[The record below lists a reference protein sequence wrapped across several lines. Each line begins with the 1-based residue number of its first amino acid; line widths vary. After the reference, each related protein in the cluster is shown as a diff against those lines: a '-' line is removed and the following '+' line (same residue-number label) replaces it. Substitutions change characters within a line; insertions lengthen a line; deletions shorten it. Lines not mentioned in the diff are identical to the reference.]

1 MTYSEIWHRIATSYD
16 DGEARAIARI
26 LIEELFG
33 LSYADIVCGA
43 TEQLSA
49 DDTLRLDTAVRRIEQ
64 GEPLQHVLGYADFCG
79 NRFCVNGSVLI
90 PRPET
95 EWLVDEGAKL
105 MSTTATSSPKRILDI
120 GTGSG
125 CIAIS
130 LKLRLGD
137 AYVEAW
143 DISEEAL
150 RTAQD
155 NADALKAEVTF
166 RKRDALKAEGECLQ
180 GGALVSSA
188 PTGQAMDSINSNEGA
203 LVSSAPTEQTMDS
216 INSNEG
222 ALVSSAPTG
231 QTMDSINSNEG
242 ALVSS
247 APTGQAMDSINSNEA
262 STTAAPWDLIV
273 SNPPYICDSERSAM
287 DDNVLLHEPHTALFV
302 PDDDP
307 LRFYRAIAR
316 YALLTLNT
324 GGSLLFECNTRYA
337 EATGTMLRDMG
348 FEEVTVSDDCFN
360 LPRFVRGKQPLPTLP
375 VGEGLVTQGEANCRR
390 LRHSCRSHWQ
400 LK

>member
-1 MTYSEIWHRIATSYD
+1 MTYSEIWHRIATSYE

-33 LSYADIVCGA
+33 LSYTDIVCGA
-43 TEQLSA
+43 TDQLSA

-79 NRFCVNGSVLI
+79 NHFGVNASVLI

-95 EWLVDEGAKL
+95 EWLVDEGERLINGAYNAAP
-105 MSTTATSSPKRILDI
+105 SAPKRILDI

-130 LKLRLGD
+130 LKLRLGE

-150 RTAQD
+150 RTAES
-155 NADALKAEVTF
+155 NAKALKAEVAF
-166 RKRDALKAEGECLQ
+166 CKRDALRAEESV
-180 GGALVSSA
+180 A
-188 PTGQAMDSINSNEGA
+188 T
-203 LVSSAPTEQTMDS
+203 
-216 INSNEG
+216 
-222 ALVSSAPTG
+222 
-231 QTMDSINSNEG
+231 
-242 ALVSS
+242 
-247 APTGQAMDSINSNEA
+247 
-262 STTAAPWDLIV
+262 WDLIV
-273 SNPPYICDSERSAM
+273 SNPPYICDSERADM

-316 YALLTLNT
+316 YALRSLSN

-337 EATGTMLRDMG
+337 EATGKMMREMG
-348 FEEVTVSDDCFN
+348 FEDVTVNDDCFG
-360 LPRFVRGKQPLPTLP
+360 LPRFVKGSSPSQ
-375 VGEGLVTQGEANCRR
+375 
-390 LRHSCRSHWQ
+390 
-400 LK
+400 

>member
-1 MTYSEIWHRIATSYD
+1 MTYSEIWHRTATSYD

-49 DDTLRLDTAVRRIEQ
+49 DDTLRLDTAIRRIEH
-64 GEPLQHVLGYADFCG
+64 GEPLQHVLGYADFFG
-79 NRFCVNGSVLI
+79 NRFSVNSSVLI

-105 MSTTATSSPKRILDI
+105 MDGCIASDETQHKAPHSPKRILDI

-150 RTAQD
+150 RTAQN
-155 NADALKAEVTF
+155 NADALKAEVVF
-166 RKRDALKAEGECLQ
+166 RKRDALRAEGECLQ

-188 PTGQAMDSINSNEGA
+188 PTEQAMDY
-203 LVSSAPTEQTMDS
+203 
-216 INSNEG
+216 
-222 ALVSSAPTG
+222 
-231 QTMDSINSNEG
+231 
-242 ALVSS
+242 
-247 APTGQAMDSINSNEA
+247 EA

-316 YALLTLNT
+316 YALLTLNI

-360 LPRFVRGKQPLPTLP
+360 LPRFVRGSSPSQPAAPP
-375 VGEGLVTQGEANCRR
+375 NPPRRGGL
-390 LRHSCRSHWQ
+390 S
-400 LK
+400 

>member
-79 NRFCVNGSVLI
+79 NRFSVNSSVLI

-155 NADALKAEVTF
+155 NADALKAEVAF
-166 RKRDALKAEGECLQ
+166 RKKDALKAEEEGCSEEECLQ

-188 PTGQAMDSINSNEGA
+188 PTEQA
-203 LVSSAPTEQTMDS
+203 MDS

-231 QTMDSINSNEG
+231 QTK
-242 ALVSS
+242 
-247 APTGQAMDSINSNEA
+247 DSINSNEA
-262 STTAAPWDLIV
+262 NILAAPWDLIV

-316 YALLTLNT
+316 YALLTLNI

-337 EATGTMLRDMG
+337 EATGAMLRDMG

-360 LPRFVRGKQPLPTLP
+360 LPRFVRGSSPSQALP
-375 VGEGLVTQGEANCRR
+375 VGEGLVTKA
-390 LRHSCRSHWQ
+390 
-400 LK
+400 

>member
-49 DDTLRLDTAVRRIEQ
+49 DDTLRLDTAVRCIEQ

-155 NADALKAEVTF
+155 NADALKAEVVF
-166 RKRDALKAEGECLQ
+166 RKRDALRA
-180 GGALVSSA
+180 
-188 PTGQAMDSINSNEGA
+188 DN
-203 LVSSAPTEQTMDS
+203 
-216 INSNEG
+216 
-222 ALVSSAPTG
+222 
-231 QTMDSINSNEG
+231 
-242 ALVSS
+242 
-247 APTGQAMDSINSNEA
+247 
-262 STTAAPWDLIV
+262 TAAPWDLIV

-316 YALLTLNT
+316 YALLTLNI

-337 EATGTMLRDMG
+337 EATGKMLSDMG
-348 FEEVTVSDDCFN
+348 FEEVTVSDDCFG
-360 LPRFVRGKQPLPTLP
+360 LPRFVRGSSPSQPSPS
-375 VGEGLVTQGEANCRR
+375 GRA
-390 LRHSCRSHWQ
+390 
-400 LK
+400 

>member
-33 LSYADIVCGA
+33 LSYTDIVCGA

-79 NRFCVNGSVLI
+79 NRFSVNSSVLI

-105 MSTTATSSPKRILDI
+105 MDGCIASDETQHKAPHSPKRILDI

-155 NADALKAEVTF
+155 NADALKAEVVF
-166 RKRDALKAEGECLQ
+166 RKRDALRA
-180 GGALVSSA
+180 
-188 PTGQAMDSINSNEGA
+188 DN
-203 LVSSAPTEQTMDS
+203 
-216 INSNEG
+216 
-222 ALVSSAPTG
+222 
-231 QTMDSINSNEG
+231 
-242 ALVSS
+242 
-247 APTGQAMDSINSNEA
+247 
-262 STTAAPWDLIV
+262 TAAPWDLIV

-348 FEEVTVSDDCFN
+348 FEEVTVSDDCFG
-360 LPRFVRGKQPLPTLP
+360 LPRFVRGRK
-375 VGEGLVTQGEANCRR
+375 N
-390 LRHSCRSHWQ
+390 SHNQ
-400 LK
+400 

>member
-1 MTYSEIWHRIATSYD
+1 MTYSEIWHRIATSYE

-33 LSYADIVCGA
+33 LSYTDIVCGA
-43 TEQLSA
+43 TDQLSA

-79 NRFCVNGSVLI
+79 NHFGVNASVLI

-95 EWLVDEGAKL
+95 EWLVDEGERL
-105 MSTTATSSPKRILDI
+105 MNGASNAAPSAPKHILDI

-130 LKLRLGD
+130 LKLRLGE

-150 RTAQD
+150 RTAES
-155 NADALKAEVTF
+155 NAKALKAEVAF
-166 RKRDALKAEGECLQ
+166 CKRDALRAEES
-180 GGALVSSA
+180 V
-188 PTGQAMDSINSNEGA
+188 
-203 LVSSAPTEQTMDS
+203 
-216 INSNEG
+216 
-222 ALVSSAPTG
+222 
-231 QTMDSINSNEG
+231 
-242 ALVSS
+242 
-247 APTGQAMDSINSNEA
+247 
-262 STTAAPWDLIV
+262 APWDLIV
-273 SNPPYICDSERSAM
+273 SNPPYICDSERADM

-316 YALLTLNT
+316 YALRSLSN

-337 EATGTMLRDMG
+337 EATGKMMREIG
-348 FEEVTVSDDCFN
+348 FEDVTVNDDCFG
-360 LPRFVRGKQPLPTLP
+360 LPRFVKGSSPSQ
-375 VGEGLVTQGEANCRR
+375 
-390 LRHSCRSHWQ
+390 
-400 LK
+400 

>member
-1 MTYSEIWHRIATSYD
+1 MTYSEIWHRIATSYE

-33 LSYADIVCGA
+33 LSYTDIVCGA
-43 TEQLSA
+43 TDQLSA

-79 NRFCVNGSVLI
+79 NHFGVNASVLI

-95 EWLVDEGAKL
+95 EWLVDEGERL
-105 MSTTATSSPKRILDI
+105 MNDASNATPSAPKRILDI

-130 LKLRLGD
+130 LKLRLGE

-150 RTAQD
+150 CTAES
-155 NADALKAEVTF
+155 NAKALKAEVAF
-166 RKRDALKAEGECLQ
+166 CKRDALRAEES
-180 GGALVSSA
+180 V
-188 PTGQAMDSINSNEGA
+188 
-203 LVSSAPTEQTMDS
+203 
-216 INSNEG
+216 
-222 ALVSSAPTG
+222 
-231 QTMDSINSNEG
+231 
-242 ALVSS
+242 
-247 APTGQAMDSINSNEA
+247 
-262 STTAAPWDLIV
+262 APWNLIV
-273 SNPPYICDSERSAM
+273 SNPPYICDSERADM

-316 YALLTLNT
+316 YALRSLSN

-337 EATGTMLRDMG
+337 EATGEMMREMG
-348 FEEVTVSDDCFN
+348 FEDVTVNDDCFG
-360 LPRFVRGKQPLPTLP
+360 LPRFVKGSSPSQ
-375 VGEGLVTQGEANCRR
+375 
-390 LRHSCRSHWQ
+390 
-400 LK
+400 

>member
-155 NADALKAEVTF
+155 NADALKAEVVF
-166 RKRDALKAEGECLQ
+166 RKRDALRTEEECLQ

-188 PTGQAMDSINSNEGA
+188 PTEQAMDY
-203 LVSSAPTEQTMDS
+203 
-216 INSNEG
+216 
-222 ALVSSAPTG
+222 
-231 QTMDSINSNEG
+231 
-242 ALVSS
+242 
-247 APTGQAMDSINSNEA
+247 EA

-337 EATGTMLRDMG
+337 EATGAMLSDMG
-348 FEEVTVSDDCFN
+348 FEEVTVSDDCFG
-360 LPRFVRGKQPLPTLP
+360 LPRFVRGRKNSPSQPSPS
-375 VGEGLVTQGEANCRR
+375 GRA
-390 LRHSCRSHWQ
+390 
-400 LK
+400 

>member
-33 LSYADIVCGA
+33 LSYTDIVCGA
-43 TEQLSA
+43 TDQLSA

-79 NRFCVNGSVLI
+79 NHFGVNASVLI

-95 EWLVDEGAKL
+95 EWLVDEGERL
-105 MSTTATSSPKRILDI
+105 MNGAPNAAPSAPKRILDI

-130 LKLRLGD
+130 LKLRLSE

-150 RTAQD
+150 RTAES
-155 NADALKAEVTF
+155 NAKALKAEVAF
-166 RKRDALKAEGECLQ
+166 CKRDALRAEE
-180 GGALVSSA
+180 S
-188 PTGQAMDSINSNEGA
+188 
-203 LVSSAPTEQTMDS
+203 
-216 INSNEG
+216 
-222 ALVSSAPTG
+222 
-231 QTMDSINSNEG
+231 
-242 ALVSS
+242 
-247 APTGQAMDSINSNEA
+247 
-262 STTAAPWDLIV
+262 AAPWNLIV
-273 SNPPYICDSERSAM
+273 SNPPYICDSERAAM

-307 LRFYRAIAR
+307 LRFYHAIAR
-316 YALLTLNT
+316 YALRSLSD

-337 EATGTMLRDMG
+337 EATGEMMREMG
-348 FEEVTVSDDCFN
+348 FENVTVNDDCFG
-360 LPRFVRGKQPLPTLP
+360 LPRFVAGRKK
-375 VGEGLVTQGEANCRR
+375 
-390 LRHSCRSHWQ
+390 RS
-400 LK
+400 

>member
-49 DDTLRLDTAVRRIEQ
+49 DDTLRLDTAVRRIEH

-105 MSTTATSSPKRILDI
+105 MDGCIASDETQHKASHSPKRILDI

-155 NADALKAEVTF
+155 NADALKAEVLF
-166 RKRDALKAEGECLQ
+166 RKRDALKAEVMFRKRDALKAEKEGCSEEECLQ
-180 GGALVSSA
+180 GGALVSSE
-188 PTGQAMDSINSNEGA
+188 PTGLAMDSINYS
-203 LVSSAPTEQTMDS
+203 
-216 INSNEG
+216 
-222 ALVSSAPTG
+222 
-231 QTMDSINSNEG
+231 
-242 ALVSS
+242 
-247 APTGQAMDSINSNEA
+247 EA
-262 STTAAPWDLIV
+262 NILAAPWDLIV

-316 YALLTLNT
+316 YALLTLNI

-337 EATGTMLRDMG
+337 EATGTMLRNMG

-360 LPRFVRGKQPLPTLP
+360 LPRFVRGRK
-375 VGEGLVTQGEANCRR
+375 N
-390 LRHSCRSHWQ
+390 SHNQ
-400 LK
+400 

>member
-1 MTYSEIWHRIATSYD
+1 MTYSEIWHRIATSYE

-33 LSYADIVCGA
+33 LSYTDIVCGA
-43 TEQLSA
+43 TDQLSA

-79 NRFCVNGSVLI
+79 NHFGVNASVLI

-95 EWLVDEGAKL
+95 EWLVDEGERL
-105 MSTTATSSPKRILDI
+105 MNGASNAAPSAPKRILDI

-130 LKLRLGD
+130 LKLRLSE

-150 RTAQD
+150 RTAGS
-155 NADALKAEVTF
+155 NAKALKAEVAF
-166 RKRDALKAEGECLQ
+166 CKRDALRAEESV
-180 GGALVSSA
+180 AH
-188 PTGQAMDSINSNEGA
+188 
-203 LVSSAPTEQTMDS
+203 
-216 INSNEG
+216 
-222 ALVSSAPTG
+222 
-231 QTMDSINSNEG
+231 
-242 ALVSS
+242 
-247 APTGQAMDSINSNEA
+247 
-262 STTAAPWDLIV
+262 WDLIV
-273 SNPPYICDSERSAM
+273 SNPPYICDSERADM

-316 YALLTLNT
+316 YALRSLNN

-337 EATGTMLRDMG
+337 EATGEMMREMG
-348 FEEVTVSDDCFN
+348 FEDVTVNDDCFG
-360 LPRFVRGKQPLPTLP
+360 LPRFVKGSSPSQ
-375 VGEGLVTQGEANCRR
+375 
-390 LRHSCRSHWQ
+390 
-400 LK
+400 

>member
-105 MSTTATSSPKRILDI
+105 MDGCIASDETQHKAPHSPKRILDI

-155 NADALKAEVTF
+155 NADALKAEVVF
-166 RKRDALKAEGECLQ
+166 RKRDALKAEEEGCSEEECLQ

-188 PTGQAMDSINSNEGA
+188 PTGQAMDSINSNEA
-203 LVSSAPTEQTMDS
+203 NIL
-216 INSNEG
+216 
-222 ALVSSAPTG
+222 
-231 QTMDSINSNEG
+231 
-242 ALVSS
+242 
-247 APTGQAMDSINSNEA
+247 
-262 STTAAPWDLIV
+262 AAPWDLIV
-273 SNPPYICDSERSAM
+273 SNPPYICNSERSAM

-316 YALLTLNT
+316 YALLTLNI

-337 EATGTMLRDMG
+337 EATGTMLSDMG
-348 FEEVTVSDDCFN
+348 FEEVTISDDCFG
-360 LPRFVRGKQPLPTLP
+360 LPRFVRGSSPSQPAAPP
-375 VGEGLVTQGEANCRR
+375 NPPRRGGLSYPR
-390 LRHSCRSHWQ
+390 LR
-400 LK
+400 KA

>member
-1 MTYSEIWHRIATSYD
+1 MTYSEIWHRIATSYE

-33 LSYADIVCGA
+33 LSYTDIVCGA
-43 TEQLSA
+43 TDQLSA

-79 NRFCVNGSVLI
+79 NRFGVNGSVLI

-95 EWLVDEGAKL
+95 EWLVDEGERL
-105 MSTTATSSPKRILDI
+105 MNDASNAAYPAPKRILDI

-130 LKLRLGD
+130 LKLRLGE

-150 RTAQD
+150 RTAES
-155 NADALKAEVTF
+155 NAKALKAEVAF
-166 RKRDALKAEGECLQ
+166 CKRDALRAEES
-180 GGALVSSA
+180 V
-188 PTGQAMDSINSNEGA
+188 
-203 LVSSAPTEQTMDS
+203 
-216 INSNEG
+216 
-222 ALVSSAPTG
+222 
-231 QTMDSINSNEG
+231 
-242 ALVSS
+242 
-247 APTGQAMDSINSNEA
+247 
-262 STTAAPWDLIV
+262 APWDLIV
-273 SNPPYICDSERSAM
+273 SNPPYICDSERANM

-316 YALLTLNT
+316 YALRSLSN

-337 EATGTMLRDMG
+337 EATGEMMREMG
-348 FEEVTVSDDCFN
+348 FEDVTVNDDCFG
-360 LPRFVRGKQPLPTLP
+360 LPRFVKGSSPSQ
-375 VGEGLVTQGEANCRR
+375 
-390 LRHSCRSHWQ
+390 
-400 LK
+400 

>member
-105 MSTTATSSPKRILDI
+105 MDGCVASDETQHKAPHSPKRILDI

-155 NADALKAEVTF
+155 NADALKAEVVF
-166 RKRDALKAEGECLQ
+166 RKRDALRA
-180 GGALVSSA
+180 
-188 PTGQAMDSINSNEGA
+188 DN
-203 LVSSAPTEQTMDS
+203 
-216 INSNEG
+216 
-222 ALVSSAPTG
+222 
-231 QTMDSINSNEG
+231 
-242 ALVSS
+242 
-247 APTGQAMDSINSNEA
+247 
-262 STTAAPWDLIV
+262 TAAPWDLIV

-316 YALLTLNT
+316 YALLTLNI
-324 GGSLLFECNTRYA
+324 GGNLLFECNTRYA
-337 EATGTMLRDMG
+337 EATGKMLSDIG
-348 FEEVTVSDDCFN
+348 FEEVTVSDDCFS
-360 LPRFVRGKQPLPTLP
+360 LPRFVRGRK
-375 VGEGLVTQGEANCRR
+375 N
-390 LRHSCRSHWQ
+390 SHNQ
-400 LK
+400 

>member
-79 NRFCVNGSVLI
+79 NRFSVNSSVLI

-155 NADALKAEVTF
+155 NADALKAEVVF
-166 RKRDALKAEGECLQ
+166 RKRDALKAEEEGCSEEEYLQ
-180 GGALVSSA
+180 G
-188 PTGQAMDSINSNEGA
+188 GA

-222 ALVSSAPTG
+222 ALVSSAPT
-231 QTMDSINSNEG
+231 E
-242 ALVSS
+242 
-247 APTGQAMDSINSNEA
+247 QAMDSINYSKANIL
-262 STTAAPWDLIV
+262 AAPWDLIV

-316 YALLTLNT
+316 YALLTLNI

-337 EATGTMLRDMG
+337 EATGAMLRDMG
-348 FEEVTVSDDCFN
+348 FEEVTVSDDCFG
-360 LPRFVRGKQPLPTLP
+360 LPRFVRGTSPSHQQPLPTLP
-375 VGEGLVTQGEANCRR
+375 VGEGLVTKA
-390 LRHSCRSHWQ
+390 
-400 LK
+400 

>member
-1 MTYSEIWHRIATSYD
+1 MTYSEIWHRIDTSYD

-33 LSYADIVCGA
+33 LSYTDIVCGA

-105 MSTTATSSPKRILDI
+105 MSGCIASDEMQHKAPHSPKRILDI

-155 NADALKAEVTF
+155 NADALKAEVVF
-166 RKRDALKAEGECLQ
+166 RKRDALKAEEEGCSEEECLQ

-188 PTGQAMDSINSNEGA
+188 PTE
-203 LVSSAPTEQTMDS
+203 
-216 INSNEG
+216 
-222 ALVSSAPTG
+222 
-231 QTMDSINSNEG
+231 
-242 ALVSS
+242 
-247 APTGQAMDSINSNEA
+247 QAMDSINSNEA

-316 YALLTLNT
+316 YALLTLNI

-337 EATGTMLRDMG
+337 EATGAMLSDMG
-348 FEEVTVSDDCFN
+348 FEEVTVSDDCFG
-360 LPRFVRGKQPLPTLP
+360 LPRFVRGSSPSQPAAPP
-375 VGEGLVTQGEANCRR
+375 NPPRRGGLSYPR
-390 LRHSCRSHWQ
+390 LR
-400 LK
+400 KA

>member
-79 NRFCVNGSVLI
+79 NRFSVNSSVLI

-105 MSTTATSSPKRILDI
+105 MKGCIASDETQHKAPHSPKRILDI

-155 NADALKAEVTF
+155 NADALKAEVVF
-166 RKRDALKAEGECLQ
+166 RKRDALRAEEECCSEEECLQ

-188 PTGQAMDSINSNEGA
+188 PTEQAMDSINYSKANI
-203 LVSSAPTEQTMDS
+203 L
-216 INSNEG
+216 
-222 ALVSSAPTG
+222 
-231 QTMDSINSNEG
+231 
-242 ALVSS
+242 
-247 APTGQAMDSINSNEA
+247 
-262 STTAAPWDLIV
+262 AAPWDLIV

-337 EATGTMLRDMG
+337 EATVKMLSDMG

-360 LPRFVRGKQPLPTLP
+360 LPRFVRGSSPSQPSPS
-375 VGEGLVTQGEANCRR
+375 GRA
-390 LRHSCRSHWQ
+390 
-400 LK
+400 

>member
-1 MTYSEIWHRIATSYD
+1 MTYSEIWHRIATSYE

-33 LSYADIVCGA
+33 LSYTDIVCGA
-43 TEQLSA
+43 TDQLSA

-79 NRFCVNGSVLI
+79 NHFGVNASVLI

-95 EWLVDEGAKL
+95 EWLVDEGERL
-105 MSTTATSSPKRILDI
+105 MNGASNAAPSAPKRILDI

-130 LKLRLGD
+130 LKLLLGE

-150 RTAQD
+150 RTAES
-155 NADALKAEVTF
+155 NAKALKAEVAF
-166 RKRDALKAEGECLQ
+166 CKRDALRAEES
-180 GGALVSSA
+180 V
-188 PTGQAMDSINSNEGA
+188 
-203 LVSSAPTEQTMDS
+203 
-216 INSNEG
+216 
-222 ALVSSAPTG
+222 
-231 QTMDSINSNEG
+231 
-242 ALVSS
+242 
-247 APTGQAMDSINSNEA
+247 
-262 STTAAPWDLIV
+262 APWDLIV
-273 SNPPYICDSERSAM
+273 SNPPYICDSERANM

-316 YALLTLNT
+316 YALRSLSN

-337 EATGTMLRDMG
+337 EATGEMMREMG
-348 FEEVTVSDDCFN
+348 FEDVTVNDDCFG
-360 LPRFVRGKQPLPTLP
+360 LPRFVKGSSPSQ
-375 VGEGLVTQGEANCRR
+375 
-390 LRHSCRSHWQ
+390 
-400 LK
+400 

>member
-1 MTYSEIWHRIATSYD
+1 MTYSEIWHRIATSYE

-33 LSYADIVCGA
+33 LSYTDIVCGA
-43 TEQLSA
+43 TDQLSA

-79 NRFCVNGSVLI
+79 NHFGVNASVLI

-95 EWLVDEGAKL
+95 EWLVDEGERL
-105 MSTTATSSPKRILDI
+105 MNGVSNAAPSAPKRILDI

-130 LKLRLGD
+130 LKLRLGE

-150 RTAQD
+150 RTAES
-155 NADALKAEVTF
+155 NAKALKAEVAF
-166 RKRDALKAEGECLQ
+166 CKRDALRAEES
-180 GGALVSSA
+180 V
-188 PTGQAMDSINSNEGA
+188 
-203 LVSSAPTEQTMDS
+203 
-216 INSNEG
+216 
-222 ALVSSAPTG
+222 
-231 QTMDSINSNEG
+231 
-242 ALVSS
+242 
-247 APTGQAMDSINSNEA
+247 
-262 STTAAPWDLIV
+262 APWDLIV
-273 SNPPYICDSERSAM
+273 SNPPYICDSERAAM

-316 YALLTLNT
+316 YALHSLSN

-337 EATGTMLRDMG
+337 EATGEMMREMG
-348 FEEVTVSDDCFN
+348 FEDVTVNDDCFG
-360 LPRFVRGKQPLPTLP
+360 LPRFVKGSSPSQ
-375 VGEGLVTQGEANCRR
+375 
-390 LRHSCRSHWQ
+390 
-400 LK
+400 

>member
-1 MTYSEIWHRIATSYD
+1 MTYSEIWHRIATSYE

-33 LSYADIVCGA
+33 LSYTDIVCGA
-43 TEQLSA
+43 TDQLSA

-79 NRFCVNGSVLI
+79 NHFGVNASVLI

-95 EWLVDEGAKL
+95 EWLVDEGERLINGA
-105 MSTTATSSPKRILDI
+105 SNAAPSAPKRILDI

-130 LKLRLGD
+130 LKLRLGE

-150 RTAQD
+150 HTAES
-155 NADALKAEVTF
+155 NAKALKAEVTF
-166 RKRDALKAEGECLQ
+166 CKRDALRAEES
-180 GGALVSSA
+180 V
-188 PTGQAMDSINSNEGA
+188 
-203 LVSSAPTEQTMDS
+203 
-216 INSNEG
+216 
-222 ALVSSAPTG
+222 
-231 QTMDSINSNEG
+231 
-242 ALVSS
+242 
-247 APTGQAMDSINSNEA
+247 
-262 STTAAPWDLIV
+262 APWDLIV
-273 SNPPYICDSERSAM
+273 SNPPYICDSERADI

-316 YALLTLNT
+316 YALRSLSN

-337 EATGTMLRDMG
+337 EATGEMMREMG
-348 FEEVTVSDDCFN
+348 FEDVTVNDDCFG
-360 LPRFVRGKQPLPTLP
+360 LPRFVKGSSPSQ
-375 VGEGLVTQGEANCRR
+375 
-390 LRHSCRSHWQ
+390 
-400 LK
+400 

>member
-1 MTYSEIWHRIATSYD
+1 MTYSEIWHRIATSYE

-33 LSYADIVCGA
+33 LSYTDIVCGA
-43 TEQLSA
+43 TDQLSA

-79 NRFCVNGSVLI
+79 NHFGVNASVLI

-95 EWLVDEGAKL
+95 EWLVDEGERLINGAYNAAP
-105 MSTTATSSPKRILDI
+105 SAPKRILDI

-130 LKLRLGD
+130 LKLRLGE

-150 RTAQD
+150 RTAES
-155 NADALKAEVTF
+155 NAKALKAEVAF
-166 RKRDALKAEGECLQ
+166 CKRDALRAEES
-180 GGALVSSA
+180 V
-188 PTGQAMDSINSNEGA
+188 
-203 LVSSAPTEQTMDS
+203 
-216 INSNEG
+216 
-222 ALVSSAPTG
+222 
-231 QTMDSINSNEG
+231 
-242 ALVSS
+242 
-247 APTGQAMDSINSNEA
+247 
-262 STTAAPWDLIV
+262 APWDLIV
-273 SNPPYICDSERSAM
+273 SNPPYICDSERADM

-316 YALLTLNT
+316 YALRSLSN

-337 EATGTMLRDMG
+337 EATGKMMREMG
-348 FEEVTVSDDCFN
+348 FEDVTVNDDCFG
-360 LPRFVRGKQPLPTLP
+360 LPRFVKGSSPSQ
-375 VGEGLVTQGEANCRR
+375 
-390 LRHSCRSHWQ
+390 
-400 LK
+400 

>member
-1 MTYSEIWHRIATSYD
+1 MTYSEIWHRIATSYE

-33 LSYADIVCGA
+33 LSYTDIVCGA
-43 TEQLSA
+43 TDQLSA

-79 NRFCVNGSVLI
+79 NHFGVNASVLI

-95 EWLVDEGAKL
+95 EWLVDEGERLINGVSNA
-105 MSTTATSSPKRILDI
+105 APRAPKRILDI

-130 LKLRLGD
+130 LKLRLGE

-150 RTAQD
+150 RTAES
-155 NADALKAEVTF
+155 NAKALKAEVAF
-166 RKRDALKAEGECLQ
+166 CKRDALRAEES
-180 GGALVSSA
+180 V
-188 PTGQAMDSINSNEGA
+188 
-203 LVSSAPTEQTMDS
+203 
-216 INSNEG
+216 
-222 ALVSSAPTG
+222 
-231 QTMDSINSNEG
+231 
-242 ALVSS
+242 
-247 APTGQAMDSINSNEA
+247 
-262 STTAAPWDLIV
+262 APWDLIV
-273 SNPPYICDSERSAM
+273 SNPPYICDSERADM

-316 YALLTLNT
+316 YALRSLNN

-337 EATGTMLRDMG
+337 EATGEMMREMG
-348 FEEVTVSDDCFN
+348 FEDVTVNDDCFG
-360 LPRFVRGKQPLPTLP
+360 LPRFVKG
-375 VGEGLVTQGEANCRR
+375 
-390 LRHSCRSHWQ
+390 SCPSQ
-400 LK
+400 

>member
-1 MTYSEIWHRIATSYD
+1 MTYSEIWHRIATSYE
-16 DGEARAIARI
+16 DGEARTIARI

-33 LSYADIVCGA
+33 LSYTDIVCGA
-43 TEQLSA
+43 TDQLSA

-79 NRFCVNGSVLI
+79 NHFGVNASVLI

-95 EWLVDEGAKL
+95 EWLVDEGERL
-105 MSTTATSSPKRILDI
+105 MNDASNAAPSAPKRILDI

-130 LKLRLGD
+130 LKLRLGE

-150 RTAQD
+150 RTAES
-155 NADALKAEVTF
+155 NAKALKAEVAF
-166 RKRDALKAEGECLQ
+166 CKRDALRAEES
-180 GGALVSSA
+180 V
-188 PTGQAMDSINSNEGA
+188 
-203 LVSSAPTEQTMDS
+203 
-216 INSNEG
+216 
-222 ALVSSAPTG
+222 
-231 QTMDSINSNEG
+231 
-242 ALVSS
+242 
-247 APTGQAMDSINSNEA
+247 
-262 STTAAPWDLIV
+262 APWDLIV
-273 SNPPYICDSERSAM
+273 SNPPYICDSERADM

-316 YALLTLNT
+316 YALRSLSN

-337 EATGTMLRDMG
+337 EATGEMMREMG
-348 FEEVTVSDDCFN
+348 FEDVTVNDDCFG
-360 LPRFVRGKQPLPTLP
+360 LPRFVAGRKSSPSQPSPS
-375 VGEGLVTQGEANCRR
+375 GRA
-390 LRHSCRSHWQ
+390 
-400 LK
+400 

>member
-33 LSYADIVCGA
+33 LSYTDIVCGA

-105 MSTTATSSPKRILDI
+105 MDGCIASDETQHKAPHSPKRILDI

-150 RTAQD
+150 RTAES
-155 NADALKAEVTF
+155 NAQALKAEVTF
-166 RKRDALKAEGECLQ
+166 RKRDALKAEEECLQ

-188 PTGQAMDSINSNEGA
+188 PTGQ
-203 LVSSAPTEQTMDS
+203 TK
-216 INSNEG
+216 
-222 ALVSSAPTG
+222 
-231 QTMDSINSNEG
+231 
-242 ALVSS
+242 
-247 APTGQAMDSINSNEA
+247 DSINSNEA

-307 LRFYRAIAR
+307 LRFYHAIAR
-316 YALLTLNT
+316 YALLTLNI

-337 EATGTMLRDMG
+337 EATGAMLSDMG

-360 LPRFVRGKQPLPTLP
+360 LPRFVRGSSPSQPSPSGRAWLPKVKQT
-375 VGEGLVTQGEANCRR
+375 VGGYGIPAVAIGN
-390 LRHSCRSHWQ
+390 
-400 LK
+400 

>member
-1 MTYSEIWHRIATSYD
+1 MTYSEIWHRIATSYE

-33 LSYADIVCGA
+33 LSYTDIVCGA
-43 TEQLSA
+43 TDQLSA

-79 NRFCVNGSVLI
+79 NHFGVNASVLI

-95 EWLVDEGAKL
+95 EWLVDEGERL
-105 MSTTATSSPKRILDI
+105 MNSASNAAPSAPKRILDI

-130 LKLRLGD
+130 LKLRLGE

-150 RTAQD
+150 RTAES
-155 NADALKAEVTF
+155 NAKALKAEVAF
-166 RKRDALKAEGECLQ
+166 CKRDALRAEGR
-180 GGALVSSA
+180 V
-188 PTGQAMDSINSNEGA
+188 
-203 LVSSAPTEQTMDS
+203 
-216 INSNEG
+216 
-222 ALVSSAPTG
+222 
-231 QTMDSINSNEG
+231 
-242 ALVSS
+242 
-247 APTGQAMDSINSNEA
+247 
-262 STTAAPWDLIV
+262 APWDLIV
-273 SNPPYICDSERSAM
+273 SNPPYICDSERADM

-316 YALLTLNT
+316 YALRSLNN

-337 EATGTMLRDMG
+337 EATGEMMREMG
-348 FEEVTVSDDCFN
+348 FEDVTVNDDCFG
-360 LPRFVRGKQPLPTLP
+360 LPRFVKGSSPSQ
-375 VGEGLVTQGEANCRR
+375 
-390 LRHSCRSHWQ
+390 
-400 LK
+400 

>member
-64 GEPLQHVLGYADFCG
+64 GEPLQHVLRYADFCG
-79 NRFCVNGSVLI
+79 NRFSVNGSVLI

-105 MSTTATSSPKRILDI
+105 MSTTAAPSPKRILDI

-130 LKLRLGD
+130 LKLRLSN

-155 NADALKAEVTF
+155 NADALKAEVVF
-166 RKRDALKAEGECLQ
+166 RKRDALRA
-180 GGALVSSA
+180 
-188 PTGQAMDSINSNEGA
+188 DN
-203 LVSSAPTEQTMDS
+203 
-216 INSNEG
+216 
-222 ALVSSAPTG
+222 
-231 QTMDSINSNEG
+231 
-242 ALVSS
+242 
-247 APTGQAMDSINSNEA
+247 
-262 STTAAPWDLIV
+262 TAAPWDLIV
-273 SNPPYICDSERSAM
+273 SNPPYICNSERSAM

-337 EATGTMLRDMG
+337 EATGTMLSDMG
-348 FEEVTVSDDCFN
+348 FEEVTVSDDCFS
-360 LPRFVRGKQPLPTLP
+360 LPRFVRGRK
-375 VGEGLVTQGEANCRR
+375 N
-390 LRHSCRSHWQ
+390 SHNQ
-400 LK
+400 

>member
-79 NRFCVNGSVLI
+79 NRFSVNSSVLI

-155 NADALKAEVTF
+155 NADALKAEVVF
-166 RKRDALKAEGECLQ
+166 RKRDALRAEEEDCSEEECLQ

-188 PTGQAMDSINSNEGA
+188 PTRQA
-203 LVSSAPTEQTMDS
+203 MDS

-231 QTMDSINSNEG
+231 QTK
-242 ALVSS
+242 
-247 APTGQAMDSINSNEA
+247 DSINSNEA

-316 YALLTLNT
+316 YALLTLNI

-360 LPRFVRGKQPLPTLP
+360 LPRFVRGRKNSPNQ
-375 VGEGLVTQGEANCRR
+375 
-390 LRHSCRSHWQ
+390 
-400 LK
+400 

>member
-33 LSYADIVCGA
+33 LSYTDIVCGA

-105 MSTTATSSPKRILDI
+105 MSGCIASDEMQHKAPHSPKRILDI

-155 NADALKAEVTF
+155 NADALKAEVVF
-166 RKRDALKAEGECLQ
+166 RKRDALRA
-180 GGALVSSA
+180 
-188 PTGQAMDSINSNEGA
+188 DN
-203 LVSSAPTEQTMDS
+203 
-216 INSNEG
+216 
-222 ALVSSAPTG
+222 
-231 QTMDSINSNEG
+231 
-242 ALVSS
+242 
-247 APTGQAMDSINSNEA
+247 
-262 STTAAPWDLIV
+262 TAAPWDLIV

-316 YALLTLNT
+316 YALLTLNI

-337 EATGTMLRDMG
+337 EATGTMLSDMG

-360 LPRFVRGKQPLPTLP
+360 LPRFVRGRKNSPSQPSPS
-375 VGEGLVTQGEANCRR
+375 GRA
-390 LRHSCRSHWQ
+390 
-400 LK
+400 

>member
-105 MSTTATSSPKRILDI
+105 MDGCVASDEMQHKAPHSPKRILDI

-155 NADALKAEVTF
+155 NADALKAEVVF
-166 RKRDALKAEGECLQ
+166 RKRDALKAEEEGCSEEECLQ

-188 PTGQAMDSINSNEGA
+188 PTEQAMDSINYS
-203 LVSSAPTEQTMDS
+203 
-216 INSNEG
+216 
-222 ALVSSAPTG
+222 
-231 QTMDSINSNEG
+231 
-242 ALVSS
+242 
-247 APTGQAMDSINSNEA
+247 EA
-262 STTAAPWDLIV
+262 NILTAPWDLIV

-337 EATGTMLRDMG
+337 EATGTMLSDMG

-360 LPRFVRGKQPLPTLP
+360 LPRFVRGRK
-375 VGEGLVTQGEANCRR
+375 N
-390 LRHSCRSHWQ
+390 SHNQ
-400 LK
+400 

>member
-33 LSYADIVCGA
+33 LSYTDIVCGA

-79 NRFCVNGSVLI
+79 NRFSVNGSVLI

-95 EWLVDEGAKL
+95 EWLVDEGTKL

-155 NADALKAEVTF
+155 NADALKAEVAF
-166 RKRDALKAEGECLQ
+166 RKKDALKAEEEGCSEEECLQ

-188 PTGQAMDSINSNEGA
+188 PTGQ
-203 LVSSAPTEQTMDS
+203 TK
-216 INSNEG
+216 
-222 ALVSSAPTG
+222 
-231 QTMDSINSNEG
+231 
-242 ALVSS
+242 
-247 APTGQAMDSINSNEA
+247 DSINSNEA
-262 STTAAPWDLIV
+262 NILAAPWDLIV

-360 LPRFVRGKQPLPTLP
+360 LPRFVRGSSPSQPSPSGRAWLPKVKQT
-375 VGEGLVTQGEANCRR
+375 VGGYGIPAVAIGN
-390 LRHSCRSHWQ
+390 
-400 LK
+400 

>member
-1 MTYSEIWHRIATSYD
+1 MTYSEIWHRIATSYE

-33 LSYADIVCGA
+33 LSYTDIVCGA
-43 TEQLSA
+43 TDQLSA

-79 NRFCVNGSVLI
+79 NHFSVNASVLI

-95 EWLVDEGAKL
+95 EWLVDEGERLINGVSNA
-105 MSTTATSSPKRILDI
+105 APPAPKRILDI

-130 LKLRLGD
+130 LKLRLGE

-150 RTAQD
+150 RTAES
-155 NADALKAEVTF
+155 NAKALKAEVAF
-166 RKRDALKAEGECLQ
+166 CKRDALRAEESC
-180 GGALVSSA
+180 SRE
-188 PTGQAMDSINSNEGA
+188 TW
-203 LVSSAPTEQTMDS
+203 
-216 INSNEG
+216 
-222 ALVSSAPTG
+222 
-231 QTMDSINSNEG
+231 
-242 ALVSS
+242 
-247 APTGQAMDSINSNEA
+247 EA
-262 STTAAPWDLIV
+262 SFSCKPSIPSKPNAPWDLIV
-273 SNPPYICDSERSAM
+273 SNPPYICDSERAAM

-316 YALLTLNT
+316 AGRRTLRP
-324 GGSLLFECNTRYA
+324 GGRLYFEIYERFA
-337 EATGTMLRDMG
+337 EAMRRMLG
-348 FEEVTVSDDCFN
+348 EEGYTDTEVREDLN
-360 LPRFVRGKQPLPTLP
+360 GKPRMT
-375 VGEGLVTQGEANCRR
+375 CSR
-390 LRHSCRSHWQ
+390 L
-400 LK
+400 K

>member
-43 TEQLSA
+43 TDQLSA

-105 MSTTATSSPKRILDI
+105 MKGCIASDETQHKAPHSPKRILDI

-155 NADALKAEVTF
+155 NADALKAEVVF
-166 RKRDALKAEGECLQ
+166 RKRDALRA
-180 GGALVSSA
+180 
-188 PTGQAMDSINSNEGA
+188 DN
-203 LVSSAPTEQTMDS
+203 
-216 INSNEG
+216 
-222 ALVSSAPTG
+222 
-231 QTMDSINSNEG
+231 
-242 ALVSS
+242 
-247 APTGQAMDSINSNEA
+247 
-262 STTAAPWDLIV
+262 TAAPWDLIV

-316 YALLTLNT
+316 YALLTLNI

-337 EATGTMLRDMG
+337 EATGAMLRDMG

-360 LPRFVRGKQPLPTLP
+360 LPRFVRGRK
-375 VGEGLVTQGEANCRR
+375 N
-390 LRHSCRSHWQ
+390 SHNQ
-400 LK
+400 

>member
-1 MTYSEIWHRIATSYD
+1 MTYSEIWHRITTSYD

-137 AYVEAW
+137 TYVEAW

-155 NADALKAEVTF
+155 NADALKAEVVF
-166 RKRDALKAEGECLQ
+166 RKRDALRAE
-180 GGALVSSA
+180 
-188 PTGQAMDSINSNEGA
+188 N
-203 LVSSAPTEQTMDS
+203 
-216 INSNEG
+216 
-222 ALVSSAPTG
+222 
-231 QTMDSINSNEG
+231 
-242 ALVSS
+242 
-247 APTGQAMDSINSNEA
+247 
-262 STTAAPWDLIV
+262 TAAPWDLIV

-316 YALLTLNT
+316 YALLTLNA
-324 GGSLLFECNTRYA
+324 GGNLLFECNTRYA
-337 EATGTMLRDMG
+337 EATGKMLSDMG

-360 LPRFVRGKQPLPTLP
+360 LPRFVRGRK
-375 VGEGLVTQGEANCRR
+375 N
-390 LRHSCRSHWQ
+390 SHNQ
-400 LK
+400 

>member
-16 DGEARAIARI
+16 NGEARAIARI

-105 MSTTATSSPKRILDI
+105 MSTTATSDETQHKASHSPKRILDI

-188 PTGQAMDSINSNEGA
+188 PT
-203 LVSSAPTEQTMDS
+203 EQTMDS
-216 INSNEG
+216 INYSKANI
-222 ALVSSAPTG
+222 L
-231 QTMDSINSNEG
+231 
-242 ALVSS
+242 
-247 APTGQAMDSINSNEA
+247 
-262 STTAAPWDLIV
+262 AAPWDLIV

-316 YALLTLNT
+316 YALLTLNA
-324 GGSLLFECNTRYA
+324 GGNLLFECNTRYA
-337 EATGTMLRDMG
+337 EATGDMLRDMG
-348 FEEVTVSDDCFN
+348 FEDVTVSDDCFN
-360 LPRFVRGKQPLPTLP
+360 LPRFVRGRKNSPAQ
-375 VGEGLVTQGEANCRR
+375 
-390 LRHSCRSHWQ
+390 
-400 LK
+400 

>member
-33 LSYADIVCGA
+33 LSYTDIVCGA

-105 MSTTATSSPKRILDI
+105 MDGCIASDETQHKAPHSPKRILDI

-155 NADALKAEVTF
+155 NADALKAEVVF

-247 APTGQAMDSINSNEA
+247 APTEQAMDSINYSEA
-262 STTAAPWDLIV
+262 NILAAPWDLIV

-316 YALLTLNT
+316 YALLTLNI

-360 LPRFVRGKQPLPTLP
+360 LPRFVRGRKNSPNQ
-375 VGEGLVTQGEANCRR
+375 
-390 LRHSCRSHWQ
+390 
-400 LK
+400 

>member
-105 MSTTATSSPKRILDI
+105 MDGCIASDETQHKAPHSPKRILDI

-155 NADALKAEVTF
+155 NADALKAEVVF
-166 RKRDALKAEGECLQ
+166 RKRDALRA
-180 GGALVSSA
+180 
-188 PTGQAMDSINSNEGA
+188 DN
-203 LVSSAPTEQTMDS
+203 
-216 INSNEG
+216 
-222 ALVSSAPTG
+222 
-231 QTMDSINSNEG
+231 
-242 ALVSS
+242 
-247 APTGQAMDSINSNEA
+247 
-262 STTAAPWDLIV
+262 TAAPWDLIV
-273 SNPPYICDSERSAM
+273 SNPPYICDSERTAM

-316 YALLTLNT
+316 YALLTLNI

-337 EATGTMLRDMG
+337 EATGAMLRDMG
-348 FEEVTVSDDCFN
+348 FEEVTVSDDCFG
-360 LPRFVRGKQPLPTLP
+360 LPRFVRGRK
-375 VGEGLVTQGEANCRR
+375 N
-390 LRHSCRSHWQ
+390 SHNQ
-400 LK
+400 

>member
-64 GEPLQHVLGYADFCG
+64 GKPLQHVLGYADFCG

-105 MSTTATSSPKRILDI
+105 MSTTAAPSSKRILDI

-150 RTAQD
+150 RTAQE
-155 NADALKAEVTF
+155 NADALKAEVVF
-166 RKRDALKAEGECLQ
+166 RKRDALKVEEEDCSEEECLQ

-188 PTGQAMDSINSNEGA
+188 PTEQAMDSINYSKANI
-203 LVSSAPTEQTMDS
+203 L
-216 INSNEG
+216 
-222 ALVSSAPTG
+222 
-231 QTMDSINSNEG
+231 
-242 ALVSS
+242 
-247 APTGQAMDSINSNEA
+247 
-262 STTAAPWDLIV
+262 AAPWDLIV

-316 YALLTLNT
+316 YALLTLNA
-324 GGSLLFECNTRYA
+324 GGNLLFECNTRYA
-337 EATGTMLRDMG
+337 EATGEMMREMG
-348 FEEVTVSDDCFN
+348 FEEVTVSDDCFG
-360 LPRFVRGKQPLPTLP
+360 LPRFVRGRKNCHNQQPLPTLP
-375 VGEGLVTQGEANCRR
+375 VGEGLVTKA
-390 LRHSCRSHWQ
+390 
-400 LK
+400 

>member
-1 MTYSEIWHRIATSYD
+1 MTYSEIWHRIATSYE

-33 LSYADIVCGA
+33 LSYTDIVCGA
-43 TEQLSA
+43 TDQLSA

-79 NRFCVNGSVLI
+79 NHFGVNASVLI

-95 EWLVDEGAKL
+95 EWLVDEGERL
-105 MSTTATSSPKRILDI
+105 MNGASNAAPSAPKRILDI

-130 LKLRLGD
+130 LKLRLGE

-150 RTAQD
+150 CTAES
-155 NADALKAEVTF
+155 NAKALKAEVAF
-166 RKRDALKAEGECLQ
+166 CKRDALRAEES
-180 GGALVSSA
+180 V
-188 PTGQAMDSINSNEGA
+188 
-203 LVSSAPTEQTMDS
+203 
-216 INSNEG
+216 
-222 ALVSSAPTG
+222 
-231 QTMDSINSNEG
+231 
-242 ALVSS
+242 
-247 APTGQAMDSINSNEA
+247 
-262 STTAAPWDLIV
+262 APWNLIV
-273 SNPPYICDSERSAM
+273 SNPPYICDSERAAM

-316 YALLTLNT
+316 YALRSLSN

-337 EATGTMLRDMG
+337 EATGEMMREMG
-348 FEEVTVSDDCFN
+348 FEDVMVNDDCFG
-360 LPRFVRGKQPLPTLP
+360 LPRFVKGSSPSQ
-375 VGEGLVTQGEANCRR
+375 
-390 LRHSCRSHWQ
+390 
-400 LK
+400 

>member
-1 MTYSEIWHRIATSYD
+1 MSYPAS
-16 DGEARAIARI
+16 EARAIAR
-26 LIEELFG
+26 LVLETRFG
-33 LSYADIVCGA
+33 LTPIDICMGRDRTFSLEERRDLENIVKR
-43 TEQLSA
+43 LS
-49 DDTLRLDTAVRRIEQ
+49 Q
-64 GEPLQHVLGYADFCG
+64 KEPVQYVLGQTDFCG
-79 NRFCVNGSVLI
+79 RTFSVAPGVLV

-95 EWLVDEGAKL
+95 EELTEWIIRDEKASGF
-105 MSTTATSSPKRILDI
+105 SSPDILDI

-155 NADALKAEVTF
+155 NADALKAEVMF
-166 RKRDALKAEGECLQ
+166 RKRDALRA
-180 GGALVSSA
+180 
-188 PTGQAMDSINSNEGA
+188 DN
-203 LVSSAPTEQTMDS
+203 
-216 INSNEG
+216 
-222 ALVSSAPTG
+222 
-231 QTMDSINSNEG
+231 
-242 ALVSS
+242 
-247 APTGQAMDSINSNEA
+247 
-262 STTAAPWDLIV
+262 TAAPWDLIV

-287 DDNVLLHEPHTALFV
+287 DDNVLLHEPHPALFV

-316 YALLTLNT
+316 YALLTLNI

-337 EATGTMLRDMG
+337 EATGTMLSDMG

-360 LPRFVRGKQPLPTLP
+360 LPRFVRGSSPSQSAAPPNP
-375 VGEGLVTQGEANCRR
+375 PRRGGL
-390 LRHSCRSHWQ
+390 S
-400 LK
+400 

>member
-33 LSYADIVCGA
+33 LSYTDIVCGA
-43 TEQLSA
+43 TDELSA

-79 NRFCVNGSVLI
+79 NRFGVNASVLI

-95 EWLVDEGAKL
+95 EWLVDEGEKL
-105 MSTTATSSPKRILDI
+105 MNDNAAPCPDTPSATKRILDI

-130 LKLRLGD
+130 LKLRLSD

-150 RTAQD
+150 RTAES
-155 NADALKAEVTF
+155 NAKALEAEVAF
-166 RKRDALKAEGECLQ
+166 CKRDALRAEE
-180 GGALVSSA
+180 S
-188 PTGQAMDSINSNEGA
+188 
-203 LVSSAPTEQTMDS
+203 
-216 INSNEG
+216 
-222 ALVSSAPTG
+222 
-231 QTMDSINSNEG
+231 
-242 ALVSS
+242 
-247 APTGQAMDSINSNEA
+247 
-262 STTAAPWDLIV
+262 AAPWNLIV
-273 SNPPYICDSERSAM
+273 SNPPYICDSERDAM

-316 YALLTLNT
+316 YALRSLSD

-337 EATGTMLRDMG
+337 EATGEMMREMG
-348 FEEVTVSDDCFN
+348 FEDVTVNDDCFG
-360 LPRFVRGKQPLPTLP
+360 LPRFVKGSNPSQ
-375 VGEGLVTQGEANCRR
+375 
-390 LRHSCRSHWQ
+390 
-400 LK
+400 